1 MNSVAQI
8 LNSDSNWMEQ
18 RYAESYYTRNVNGA
32 GWYLICC
39 LDNHSLSVGFNWLLC
54 SIIVAKNII
63 VIVII
68 IVSVICGSGPSDQT
82 IKIGGPGCAG

>member
-8 LNSDSNWMEQ
+8 LNSDSNWTE
-18 RYAESYYTRNVNGA
+18 RRCAESCYTRNVNGA

-39 LDNHSLSVGFNWLLC
+39 LDDNFSVGFNWLLC
-54 SIIVAKNII
+54 EIIVAKHI

-68 IVSVICGSGPSDQT
+68 IVCHD
-82 IKIGGPGCAG
+82 AGQAE